1 MYPTSRALRS
11 FNSSAAIPP
20 LPHLFRTLLTPTATP
35 IPAAASRGLEPRAT
49 ARELPASTPRPKPV
63 HAPAIEISPFLATPP
78 PPHPPNSLDTTRYPQ
93 NSKSPLRLPVPRA
106 FPFPLEGAPS

>member
-1 MYPTSRALRS
+1 MDSTSRALRS
-11 FNSSAAIPP
+11 GNSSAAFPP
-20 LPHLFRTLLTPTATP
+20 LPRLFRTLLTPTATP

-63 HAPAIEISPFLATPP
+63 HAPAPKISPFLATPP
-78 PPHPPNSLDTTRYPQ
+78 PPQAPNSLDTARYPQ

-106 FPFPLEGAPS
+106 FSIPIQGTPS